1 MGRCIT
7 EDKGIDEKTDLYI
20 WKGMWN
26 QSFLCYNP
34 YMSKKI
40 EKNEKGVIK
49 ISVRDL
55 VEFILR
61 EGDIDNRHGRGASAE
76 AMLAGGRIH
85 RKIQKRMGSNYHAEV
100 PLKIAIEEDEY
111 QLVIEGRADGILIES
126 AEEEITF
133 ADNFNHMTMP
143 EDCKVTIDE
152 IKGMYM
158 KLDLLDDAVGVHRA
172 QAMCYAYIYALQHD
186 LATISVQM
194 TYCNLDTEDIRYFH
208 YDYTFEEL
216 GVWFE
221 KLITE
226 YKKWADFQFA
236 WKKLRQA
243 SIKPLQFPFSY
254 LASEKE
260 LELVEACRKAD
271 MGFIVGATDNPE
283 FVCNLAFSDKICL
296 VASEDYRCPDSITL
310 SELKKFTLVMLNEQ
324 FSSYRLLHQYL
335 KQAGHPLDTL
345 RVMYH
350 LDSTE
355 SVKSTVLAGHGAAF
369 LPYITVKKEVY
380 QKQIKIISVMDFDLN
395 YDVYSIYNPH
405 LVKNNPALEKII
417 LYFISIVTKSI
428 C

>member
-216 GVWFE
+216 AVWFE
-221 KLITE
+221 SRCVPHDQQKE
-226 YKKWADFQFA
+226 ESFYPGADRSRKDNIDRVSGGQGGRGGFSGQDLLSDGKDDHRDGGA
-236 WKKLRQA
+236 G
-243 SIKPLQFPFSY
+243 SI
-254 LASEKE
+254 
-260 LELVEACRKAD
+260 
-271 MGFIVGATDNPE
+271 
-283 FVCNLAFSDKICL
+283 
-296 VASEDYRCPDSITL
+296 
-310 SELKKFTLVMLNEQ
+310 
-324 FSSYRLLHQYL
+324 
-335 KQAGHPLDTL
+335 
-345 RVMYH
+345 
-350 LDSTE
+350 
-355 SVKSTVLAGHGAAF
+355 
-369 LPYITVKKEVY
+369 
-380 QKQIKIISVMDFDLN
+380 
-395 YDVYSIYNPH
+395 
-405 LVKNNPALEKII
+405 
-417 LYFISIVTKSI
+417 
-428 C
+428 

>member
-1 MGRCIT
+1 MKR
-7 EDKGIDEKTDLYI
+7 
-20 WKGMWN
+20 
-26 QSFLCYNP
+26 
-34 YMSKKI
+34 
-40 EKNEKGVIK
+40 NEKGVIK

-216 GVWFE
+216 AVWFE
-221 KLITE
+221 KLIIE
-226 YKKWADFQFA
+226 YKNG
-236 WKKLRQA
+236 L
-243 SIKPLQFPFSY
+243 I
-254 LASEKE
+254 
-260 LELVEACRKAD
+260 
-271 MGFIVGATDNPE
+271 
-283 FVCNLAFSDKICL
+283 
-296 VASEDYRCPDSITL
+296 
-310 SELKKFTLVMLNEQ
+310 
-324 FSSYRLLHQYL
+324 FSSHGKTASGIHQ
-335 KQAGHPLDTL
+335 T
-345 RVMYH
+345 
-350 LDSTE
+350 
-355 SVKSTVLAGHGAAF
+355 AAVSIF
-369 LPYITVKKEVY
+369 LPGRAEGISSRCVPHDQQKEESFYPGADRSRKDNIDRVSGG
-380 QKQIKIISVMDFDLN
+380 QGGRGGFSGQDLLS
-395 YDVYSIYNPH
+395 DGKDDHRDGGAGSI
-405 LVKNNPALEKII
+405 
-417 LYFISIVTKSI
+417 
-428 C
+428 